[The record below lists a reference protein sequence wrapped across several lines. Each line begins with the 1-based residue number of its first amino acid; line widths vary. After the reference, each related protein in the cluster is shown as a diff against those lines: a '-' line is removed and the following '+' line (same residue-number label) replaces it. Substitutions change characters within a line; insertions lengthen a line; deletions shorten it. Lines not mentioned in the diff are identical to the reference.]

1 MLTPYSFFVSV
12 LHTLPFS
19 NSILFALFIFF
30 FADWRKDH
38 AVRALLLLF
47 SIHPLL
53 FFLWLNYEM
62 VSVEAPLPILDF
74 FTMSH
79 MILMVPI
86 FYNYVYAVTTGHCMR
101 WKRWFVFYMPLV
113 FLFLAHYVV
122 QHYYG
127 NAPLVYSFEE
137 IKPYWSHPD
146 MIVRFIALLMRIS
159 YGMILIIGTYVN
171 YKQYQSD
178 LEKDFAIV
186 SSRSTLNWMF
196 LAIALYI
203 TYFLLSIVSYVNGD
217 IWIHL
222 LVLASTIIFHIS
234 LAFFGFAHKGVYS
247 EEFEPISQ
255 LEVEVVPEPIDT
267 VQYESMKTAL
277 TKLCQEDQ
285 IWRNS
290 ELAST
295 DVIAHLNT
303 NRTYFSQ
310 FLKNVY
316 NTNFRTCVNTYRIEE
331 AQKLIR
337 ENPDMN
343 MMDIYVQCGFAS
355 SSSFNE
361 WFKKVT
367 GKSPSEYRDSLSA

>member
-19 NSILFALFIFF
+19 NSILIALFMFF

-38 AVRALLLLF
+38 SVRALLLLF
-47 SIHPLL
+47 SIYPLL

-222 LVLASTIIFHIS
+222 LVLACTIIFHIS
-234 LAFFGFAHKGVYS
+234 LAFFGYAHKSVYS
-247 EEFEPISQ
+247 PDFEPLSQ
-255 LEVEVVPEPIDT
+255 LEPAVTNSESQVPYQKME
-267 VQYESMKTAL
+267 QRFNF
-277 TKLCQEDQ
+277 LCYSEQ

-290 ELAST
+290 ELAAT

-310 FLKNVY
+310 FLQDVY
-316 NTNFRTCVNTYRIEE
+316 KTNFRTCINTYRVSE
-331 AQKLIR
+331 AQKMIR
-337 ENPDMN
+337 ENPNMN
-343 MMDIYVQCGFAS
+343 MMDICVQCGFAS

-361 WFKKVT
+361 WFKKIT
-367 GKSPSEYRDSLSA
+367 GKSPSEYRDNLSA

>member
-19 NSILFALFIFF
+19 NSILIALFIFS

-38 AVRALLLLF
+38 PTRALLM
-47 SIHPLL
+47 
-53 FFLWLNYEM
+53 FFVAHVLTFLVWLWYEIII
-62 VSVEAPLPILDF
+62 VDPPLPILDF
-74 FTMSH
+74 FMMFYAMLLT
-79 MILMVPI
+79 PF

-101 WKRWFVFYMPLV
+101 WKRWVAFYLPLV
-113 FLFLAHYVV
+113 LLFVVHRVV

-127 NAPLVYSFEE
+127 YAPFVSSLDE
-137 IKPYWSHPD
+137 IKPYWFHPD
-146 MIVRFIALLMRIS
+146 MIMRFITFLVRIS
-159 YGMILIIGTYVN
+159 YGLIMVVGTYVN
-171 YKQYQSD
+171 YKRYQSD
-178 LEKDFAIV
+178 LEKDFSTV
-186 SSRSTLNWMF
+186 SSRSTFGWMHF
-196 LAIALYI
+196 TISLYI
-203 TYFLLSIVSYVNGD
+203 IYFLLSIVSYVD
-217 IWIHL
+217 SSMSIHL
-222 LVLASTIIFHIS
+222 FVFLSSVILNIA

-247 EEFEPISQ
+247 EDFEPISQ
-255 LEVEVVPEPIDT
+255 LEIESEKEPIDM
-267 VQYESMKTAL
+267 VQYERMQTAL
-277 TKLCQEDQ
+277 NKLCQENQ

-290 ELAST
+290 ELAAT

-316 NTNFRTCVNTYRIEE
+316 NTNFRTCVNTYRVNE

-337 ENPDMN
+337 ENPNMN
-343 MMDIYVQCGFAS
+343 MMDVYVQCGFAS

-367 GKSPSEYRDSLSA
+367 GKSPSEYREDL

>member
-1 MLTPYSFFVSV
+1 MLTPYSFVVSV

-19 NSILFALFIFF
+19 NSILFALFMFF

-79 MILMVPI
+79 MILMVPV

-101 WKRWFVFYMPLV
+101 WKRWLVFYMPLV

-127 NAPLVYSFEE
+127 NAPLVYSLED
-137 IKPYWSHPD
+137 IKPYWLHPD

-171 YKQYQSD
+171 YKRYQSD
-178 LEKDFAIV
+178 LEKDFSTI
-186 SSRSTLNWMF
+186 SSRSTFGWMYF
-196 LAIALYI
+196 TILLYI
-203 TYFLLSIVSYVNGD
+203 IYVVLSVVSYVDGD
-217 IWIHL
+217 MSIHL
-222 LVLASTIIFHIS
+222 LVFLSSVILNIA
-234 LAFFGFAHKGVYS
+234 LAFFGYAHKSVYS
-247 EEFEPISQ
+247 PDFEPLSQ
-255 LEVEVVPEPIDT
+255 LEPAVTNSESQVPYQKME
-267 VQYESMKTAL
+267 QRFKF
-277 TKLCQEDQ
+277 LCNSEQ

-290 ELAST
+290 ELAAT

-310 FLKNVY
+310 FLQDVY
-316 NTNFRTCVNTYRIEE
+316 KTNFRTCINTYRVSE
-331 AQKLIR
+331 AQKMIR

-343 MMDIYVQCGFAS
+343 MIDIYVQCGFAS

-361 WFKKVT
+361 WFKKIT
-367 GKSPSEYRDSLSA
+367 GKSPSEYKDQL

>member
-19 NSILFALFIFF
+19 NSILIALFIFF

-38 AVRALLLLF
+38 SVRALLLLF
-47 SIHPLL
+47 SIYPLL

-196 LAIALYI
+196 LVIVLYI

-222 LVLASTIIFHIS
+222 LVLASTIIFYTS
-234 LAFFGFAHKGVYS
+234 LAFFGYAHKSVYS
-247 EEFEPISQ
+247 KDFEPLSQ
-255 LEVEVVPEPIDT
+255 LEPDDSMGLE
-267 VQYESMKTAL
+267 QYEGMSVAFN
-277 TKLCQEDQ
+277 KLCQEDK

-290 ELAST
+290 ELAAT
-295 DVIAHLNT
+295 DVIAYLNT

-310 FLKNVY
+310 FLKQVY
-316 NTNFRTCVNTYRIEE
+316 NTNFRTCVNTYRVNE
-331 AQKLIR
+331 AQHLIR

-361 WFKKVT
+361 WFKKIT
-367 GKSPSEYRDSLSA
+367 GKAPSEYKERL

>member
-1 MLTPYSFFVSV
+1 MLTLSSFFVSV

-19 NSILFALFIFF
+19 NSILIALFIFF
-30 FADWRKDH
+30 FADWRKDQS
-38 AVRALLLLF
+38 VRALFLLF
-47 SIHPLL
+47 SIYPLL

-79 MILMVPI
+79 MILMVPV

-101 WKRWFVFYMPLV
+101 WKRWLVFYMPLV

-127 NAPLVYSFEE
+127 NAPLVYSFED

-146 MIVRFIALLMRIS
+146 MIVRFITLLIRIA
-159 YGMILIIGTYVN
+159 YGMVMIIGTYVN
-171 YKQYQSD
+171 YRQYQSD

-203 TYFLLSIVSYVNGD
+203 IYFLLSIVSYVDGA

-222 LVLASTIIFHIS
+222 SVLACTIIFHIS

-247 EEFEPISQ
+247 PDFEPISQ
-255 LEVEVVPEPIDT
+255 LEEELEPEPIDT
-267 VQYESMKTAL
+267 AQYEKMKIAL
-277 TKLCQEDQ
+277 NKLCQEDQ

-295 DVIAHLNT
+295 DVIVNLNT

-316 NTNFRTCVNTYRIEE
+316 NTNFRTCVNTYRVSE
-331 AQKLIR
+331 AQKMIR
-337 ENPDMN
+337 ENPNMN

-355 SSSFNE
+355 SSSFNK
-361 WFKKVT
+361 WFKKIT
-367 GKSPSEYRDSLSA
+367 GKSPSEYRDNLSV